1 MIMYHS
7 LTEQNSSFT
16 YFSTITTIDNFS
28 PTSALIFVGCIS
40 TYPESSGVTTVPARA
55 NASDLL
61 SSTTVS
67 GPLTMWGQ
75 PIEVAFRQ
83 QDLSLYTTSTSAP
96 ASSANAQPSSNPVT
110 QAAATVTSL
119 PPLTSP
125 TSAPSNNNSLSTGAK
140 AGIGLGVAVIGMF
153 LLGFALFLLWR
164 RGRRARSEEQHL
176 SGTFSESKEKGISC
190 REEANERS
198 QLAELETLP
207 LELDSSAIVEIPD
220 HHNAPVAEMESRKHL
235 PSRPPAK

>member
-1 MIMYHS
+1 MYYS
-7 LTEQNSSFT
+7 LTALDSSFT

-28 PTSALIFVGCIS
+28 PTSALIFAGCIS
-40 TYPESSGVTTVPARA
+40 TYPESSGATTVPARA

-61 SSTTVS
+61 PSTTVS

-83 QDLSLYTTSTSAP
+83 QDLSLYTTSTSSP
-96 ASSANAQPSSNPVT
+96 VSSANAQPSSNPVT
-110 QAAATVTSL
+110 QAAATATPL

-153 LLGFALFLLWR
+153 LLGLALFLLWR
-164 RGRRARSEEQHL
+164 RRRRARSEEQHL
-176 SGTFSESKEKGISC
+176 IGTFSETKEKEIPC
-190 REEANERS
+190 REEVKERS
-198 QLAELETLP
+198 QLAEFETLP
-207 LELDSSAIVEIPD
+207 PELDSNARVELPD

-235 PSRPPAK
+235 PPRPPAK